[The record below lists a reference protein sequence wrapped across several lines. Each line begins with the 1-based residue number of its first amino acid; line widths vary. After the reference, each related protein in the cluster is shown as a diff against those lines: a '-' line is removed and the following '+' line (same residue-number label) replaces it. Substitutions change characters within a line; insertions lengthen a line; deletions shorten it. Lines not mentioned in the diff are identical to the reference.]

1 MCPVA
6 DKVVI
11 LETSGGIRC
20 KCRDKTMSWEYSVEL
35 ISFVDIA
42 VAAKAL
48 NKWGQAGWDV
58 AAIIPKVGG
67 VEENWTVVV
76 LKRPIEKSK

>member
-1 MCPVA
+1 
-6 DKVVI
+6 
-11 LETSGGIRC
+11 
-20 KCRDKTMSWEYSVEL
+20 MSWEYSVEL

-42 VAAKAL
+42 VAA
-48 NKWGQAGWDV
+48 KWGQAGWDV